1 MGREEG
7 ALRLTVCSCPDGSG
21 QKDFPRTKETYLSGR
36 ELNFRGK
43 HQAAFCCRL
52 NKATKYASLGN
63 CALGK
68 ADVYVDLLGVKG
80 RKPLSFLSPFSFR
93 EKKSGGR
100 PRPERQ
106 SEKLMNLLLEE

>member
-1 MGREEG
+1 M
-7 ALRLTVCSCPDGSG
+7 RLIFCSCQHGSG
-21 QKDFPRTKETYLSGR
+21 QEDLPRTQETYLSGR
-36 ELNFRGK
+36 EHNFRGK
-43 HQAAFCCRL
+43 HQAAFPCRL
-52 NKATKYASLGN
+52 NKATKYASRGN

-68 ADVYVDLLGVKG
+68 ADVYVDPLGVKG

>member
-1 MGREEG
+1 M
-7 ALRLTVCSCPDGSG
+7 RLIFCSCQYGSG
-21 QKDFPRTKETYLSGR
+21 QEDFPRIKETYLSDR
-36 ELNFRGK
+36 KHDFRGE
-43 HQAAFCCRL
+43 HQAAFSCRL
-52 NKATKYASLGN
+52 NKATKYVSRGD